1 MKKKSIILSVTTC
14 CFAAFT
20 ACDMD
25 LASETSIPTNQSVQ
39 SVQDCGKYSNLFHA
53 EWRGY
58 VQNSY
63 TMDALVQSGLIT
75 ATADYG
81 NTYGAFYRWD
91 YTITDGA
98 FSGCWSDNYN
108 FIANA
113 NVLLKGAEALLADN
127 SLSDD
132 DRKEIR
138 LYMGHA
144 YFTRAYA
151 YFELALHFC
160 KNYDPSSA
168 ANEYGIPLVEEYNST
183 PSIAG
188 TYPGR
193 STLEETYKQIDS
205 DLAKAEEYVTTAGEI
220 NSAYITA
227 DVVKALKARIALEKE
242 DYQTAISTA
251 TALVNSGTYPLMT
264 DGDAYADM
272 WLHDNG
278 TEAIWQFAMV
288 KAKETGPNALGSAFS
303 GIIDKLPRPSY
314 LPTNTVLNLYDKD
327 NDIRYNAYFTYDSI
341 DAQTVPDFM
350 ITYCKKWPGN
360 PELYEGKSNNI
371 NKTKAFRISEMY
383 LIAAEAYAMSGDET
397 NASAM
402 LNKLKTARVKGWSDK
417 SYKGDALIKEIQD
430 EYVRELFGEQP
441 YLFDLKRWKKGL
453 NRSSSEAQDISYLP
467 ALGTDMV
474 KSADDHM
481 WVWPIPKDEIDA
493 NPQIKGQQ
501 NAGY

>member
-1 MKKKSIILSVTTC
+1 MKKKSIILSVATC

-144 YFTRAYA
+144 YFTRAMIRPPLLTNMV
-151 YFELALHFC
+151 FLLL
-160 KNYDPSSA
+160 KNIIRHHLLPEHIRGVA
-168 ANEYGIPLVEEYNST
+168 RWRRLIN
-183 PSIAG
+183 
-188 TYPGR
+188 R
-193 STLEETYKQIDS
+193 ST
-205 DLAKAEEYVTTAGEI
+205 
-220 NSAYITA
+220 
-227 DVVKALKARIALEKE
+227 
-242 DYQTAISTA
+242 
-251 TALVNSGTYPLMT
+251 
-264 DGDAYADM
+264 
-272 WLHDNG
+272 
-278 TEAIWQFAMV
+278 AIWQKQKNM
-288 KAKETGPNALGSAFS
+288 
-303 GIIDKLPRPSY
+303 
-314 LPTNTVLNLYDKD
+314 
-327 NDIRYNAYFTYDSI
+327 
-341 DAQTVPDFM
+341 
-350 ITYCKKWPGN
+350 
-360 PELYEGKSNNI
+360 
-371 NKTKAFRISEMY
+371 
-383 LIAAEAYAMSGDET
+383 
-397 NASAM
+397 
-402 LNKLKTARVKGWSDK
+402 
-417 SYKGDALIKEIQD
+417 
-430 EYVRELFGEQP
+430 
-441 YLFDLKRWKKGL
+441 
-453 NRSSSEAQDISYLP
+453 
-467 ALGTDMV
+467 
-474 KSADDHM
+474 
-481 WVWPIPKDEIDA
+481 
-493 NPQIKGQQ
+493 
-501 NAGY
+501 

>member
-1 MKKKSIILSVTTC
+1 MKKKSIILSVATC

-227 DVVKALKARIALEKE
+227 DVVKALKARIALE
-242 DYQTAISTA
+242 
-251 TALVNSGTYPLMT
+251 
-264 DGDAYADM
+264 
-272 WLHDNG
+272 
-278 TEAIWQFAMV
+278 
-288 KAKETGPNALGSAFS
+288 
-303 GIIDKLPRPSY
+303 
-314 LPTNTVLNLYDKD
+314 
-327 NDIRYNAYFTYDSI
+327 
-341 DAQTVPDFM
+341 
-350 ITYCKKWPGN
+350 
-360 PELYEGKSNNI
+360 
-371 NKTKAFRISEMY
+371 
-383 LIAAEAYAMSGDET
+383 
-397 NASAM
+397 
-402 LNKLKTARVKGWSDK
+402 
-417 SYKGDALIKEIQD
+417 
-430 EYVRELFGEQP
+430 
-441 YLFDLKRWKKGL
+441 
-453 NRSSSEAQDISYLP
+453 
-467 ALGTDMV
+467 
-474 KSADDHM
+474 
-481 WVWPIPKDEIDA
+481 
-493 NPQIKGQQ
+493 
-501 NAGY
+501 